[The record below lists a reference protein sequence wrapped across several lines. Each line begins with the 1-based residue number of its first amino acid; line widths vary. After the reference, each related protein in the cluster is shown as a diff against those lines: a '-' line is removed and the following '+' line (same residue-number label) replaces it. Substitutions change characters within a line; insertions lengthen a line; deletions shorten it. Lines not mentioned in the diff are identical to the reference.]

1 MKAIWFL
8 IAIVVLGSTMA
19 LAQTT
24 NQQNSPAPNGTA
36 GSYSGNTPANTPDR
50 DGTTST
56 VPNSPRTD
64 TATSSPSTD
73 TPREGRNFGWIG
85 LLGLAG
91 LAGLRG
97 RSSHESRESVSR
109 RAAA

>member
-1 MKAIWFL
+1 MKAIWSL

-73 TPREGRNFGWIG
+73 TPREGHNFGWIG

-91 LAGLRG
+91 LAGLRP
-97 RSSHESRESVSR
+97 RSNESRESVSR
-109 RAAA
+109 RAVA

>member
-1 MKAIWFL
+1 MKAIWSL
-8 IAIVVLGSTMA
+8 VAIVVLGSTMA

-56 VPNSPRTD
+56 APNSPGTD
-64 TATSSPSTD
+64 TGTSSPSTD
-73 TPREGRNFGWIG
+73 TPREGHNFGWIG

-91 LAGLRG
+91 LAGLRP
-97 RSSHESRESVSR
+97 RSNESRESVSR

>member
-1 MKAIWFL
+1 MKAIWSL

-24 NQQNSPAPNGTA
+24 NQQNSPAPNGAA
-36 GSYSGNTPANTPDR
+36 GSSAATAPSSDNAAATESR
-50 DGTTST
+50 
-56 VPNSPRTD
+56 SP
-64 TATSSPSTD
+64 D

-91 LAGLRG
+91 LAGLRP
-97 RSSHESRESVSR
+97 RSNERHESVSR
-109 RAAA
+109 RATA

>member
-1 MKAIWFL
+1 MKAIWSL

-24 NQQNSPAPNGTA
+24 NQQSSPAPNGTA
-36 GSYSGNTPANTPDR
+36 NDNTPVTESR
-50 DGTTST
+50 
-56 VPNSPRTD
+56 SP
-64 TATSSPSTD
+64 D
-73 TPREGRNFGWIG
+73 TPRDGRNFGWIG
-85 LLGLAG
+85 LLGLFG

-97 RSSHESRESVSR
+97 RSSHESRESMSR

>member
-1 MKAIWFL
+1 MKAIWSL
-8 IAIVVLGSTMA
+8 VAIVVLGSTMA

-64 TATSSPSTD
+64 TGTSSPSTD
-73 TPREGRNFGWIG
+73 TPREGHNIGWIG

-91 LAGLRG
+91 LAGLRP
-97 RSSHESRESVSR
+97 RSNESRESVSR
-109 RAAA
+109 RAVA

>member
-1 MKAIWFL
+1 MKAIWSL

-24 NQQNSPAPNGTA
+24 NQQNSPARNGAA
-36 GSYSGNTPANTPDR
+36 GSDNAPVTESR
-50 DGTTST
+50 
-56 VPNSPRTD
+56 SP
-64 TATSSPSTD
+64 D
-73 TPREGRNFGWIG
+73 TPRDGGNFGWVG
-85 LLGLAG
+85 LLGLFG

-109 RAAA
+109 RATA

>member
-1 MKAIWFL
+1 MKAIWSL
-8 IAIVVLGSTMA
+8 IAIVVLGSTMT

-24 NQQNSPAPNGTA
+24 NQQNSPAPNGA
-36 GSYSGNTPANTPDR
+36 ANDNAPVTESR
-50 DGTTST
+50 
-56 VPNSPRTD
+56 SP
-64 TATSSPSTD
+64 D
-73 TPREGRNFGWIG
+73 TPRDGGNFGWLG
-85 LLGLAG
+85 LLGLIG